1 MGQDPYAYKY
11 NKTHT
16 LAQLDEQ
23 YLDLPDG
30 KMAEDNTTVCVAGR
44 IRARRFMGKLA
55 FATLADDSGE
65 IQLYLERTALDATA
79 PDSFK
84 YAPQTVCLCLHACWQ
99 CLSFCIPNQ
108 MVCLGIRAGK
118 QFRERQYM

>member
-1 MGQDPYAYKY
+1 MGQDPYAYKF

-23 YLDLPDG
+23 YNDLPDG
-30 KMAEDNTTVCVAGR
+30 RMAEDDVTVCVAGR

-55 FATLADDSGE
+55 FATLADDGGE

-84 YAPQTVCLCLHACWQ
+84 YATQMFDYACMHAGSVCVCVRLSCIAAC
-99 CLSFCIPNQ
+99 P
-108 MVCLGIRAGK
+108 AD
-118 QFRERQYM
+118 